1 MAKSS
6 PAMTVLDGLVRHLRA
21 MARAAG
27 RAGRVSAGAVPRSA
41 LDRRGPVR
49 RVADRAAL
57 ADRTNGG
64 SFGGLFGEDAG
75 DRVFRYL
82 PNRFSRARQRDGG
95 RAVRLQRE
103 QYK

>member
-27 RAGRVSAGAVPRSA
+27 RAARVSAGAVPRSA

-49 RVADRAAL
+49 RVAVRAAL
-57 ADRTNGG
+57 VDRTNGG
-64 SFGGLFGEDAG
+64 SFGELLAENPG
-75 DRVFRYL
+75 DRMFRHL

-95 RAVRLQRE
+95 CAVRLKRE
-103 QYK
+103 QNK